1 MPARFHDGREA
12 RAHPAEV
19 AVDDRAV
26 HIAAD
31 GCEHN
36 WPLKAISIDRHG
48 GEVRLSWKG
57 DRDARLILPEAEWIA
72 LAGAAD
78 GAVGRRDRRRE
89 IALIGALAA
98 AGAAVAGFVFFGM
111 PVLSGPLA
119 RATPTGYEAQMGE
132 NFDAQLAVAF
142 PSCGGEAGQRIL
154 SDLGDQIG
162 GYADTSFTI
171 RVRAVQAP
179 MINAFALPGG
189 PILITDDLIRDLE
202 SPDELAAVVAHEVAH
217 IEQRH
222 VMQAVWRLLG
232 MGMVLDAVVGGGSGA
247 GQQAVLLAGQVTDL
261 NYSRAAEAEADAR
274 GMELLHARGMSSQG
288 MASFFA
294 RLEEGGGG
302 RGEGARPA
310 AEFLSTHPDGGRRV
324 RAARA
329 MERPG
334 SAALD
339 DGQWAQVKAACE
351 TGDQPRV
358 RLPGLPRGGRETSGQ
373 D

>member
-12 RAHPAEV
+12 RAHPADV
-19 AVDDRAV
+19 AVEGRLV

-31 GCEHN
+31 GREHR
-36 WPLKAISIDRHG
+36 WPLNAIAIDRHG
-48 GEVRLSWKG
+48 GEARLSWKG
-57 DRDARLILPEAEWIA
+57 DRDARLILPEVEWIA

-78 GAVGRRDRRRE
+78 VAVMRRGRRRE
-89 IALIGALAA
+89 IALVGGLAA

-119 RATPTGYEAQMGE
+119 RATPAEYERRMGE
-132 NFDAQLAVAF
+132 NFDAQIGAVF
-142 PSCGGEAGQRIL
+142 PTCGGESGQRVL
-154 SDLGDQIG
+154 RELGDQIG
-162 GYADTSFTI
+162 GYADTTFI
-171 RVRAVQAP
+171 IEVRAVQAP

-247 GQQAVLLAGQVTDL
+247 GQQAVLLAGQITDL
-261 NYSRAAEAEADAR
+261 NYSRVAEVEADAR
-274 GMELLHARGMSSQG
+274 GMELLHARGMSSRG

-294 RLEEGGGG
+294 RLEGGGG
-302 RGEGARPA
+302 SPGETGAA

-329 MERPG
+329 MERSG
-334 SAALD
+334 ASALD
-339 DGQWAQVKAACE
+339 EDQWAQVKAACE
-351 TGDQPRV
+351 TGDQPRS
-358 RLPGLPRGGRETSGQ
+358 RLRGALGGGAGTAEPN
-373 D
+373 